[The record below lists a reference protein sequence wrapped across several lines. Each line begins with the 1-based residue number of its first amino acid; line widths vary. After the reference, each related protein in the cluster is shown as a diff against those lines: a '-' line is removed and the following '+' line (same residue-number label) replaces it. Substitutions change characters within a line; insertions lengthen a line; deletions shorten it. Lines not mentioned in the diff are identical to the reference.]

1 MRASRFGADLDN
13 RISVNPNK
21 KAFVVAPLTGND
33 CDMFQGPK
41 LIPIGGLDTKL
52 ISRLHT
58 GHCSLVSNAP
68 IGTGFGP
75 QNITVITSQEFHHWH
90 AFYDQNC
97 RNHFPHALETET

>member
-41 LIPIGGLDTKL
+41 LIPIGGLYTRLISHLHQPPSCLKSLLPPSVVTLVTNWRPWAFSRCSLNGLTNSPVAASLLWSLTTKL
-52 ISRLHT
+52 
-58 GHCSLVSNAP
+58 
-68 IGTGFGP
+68 
-75 QNITVITSQEFHHWH
+75 
-90 AFYDQNC
+90 
-97 RNHFPHALETET
+97 